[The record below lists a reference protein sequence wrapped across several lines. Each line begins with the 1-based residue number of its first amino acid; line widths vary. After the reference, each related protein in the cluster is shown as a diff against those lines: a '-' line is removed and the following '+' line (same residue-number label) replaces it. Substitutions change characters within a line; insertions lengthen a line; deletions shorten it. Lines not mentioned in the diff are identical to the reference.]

1 MKRVNALAFALLA
14 AAIWQPALSLAD
26 EEGGHQLPRVS
37 NATWKAECG
46 SCHMLYH
53 PGFLPERSWHKMMG
67 GLDKHFGA
75 SANLDS
81 AMQKD
86 ITNFLTKHSADQ
98 GGTKYAKSIPATTTP
113 LRITETAWFKRE
125 HREVRADVWKRV
137 KIGSPSNCMACHKGA
152 EQGDFSE
159 DKVAIPR

>member
-1 MKRVNALAFALLA
+1 MRQVNALTFALLVA
-14 AAIWQPALSLAD
+14 ALWQPALARAD
-26 EEGGHQLPRVS
+26 EKGDRRLPQVS
-37 NATWKAECG
+37 NAAWKAECG

-53 PGFLPERSWHKMMG
+53 PGFLPERSWRKLMD

-75 SANLDS
+75 SAELDS

-86 ITNFLTKHSADQ
+86 ITQFLTKHSTDR
-98 GGTKYAKSIPATTTP
+98 GGTQYAKSIPTTATP

-125 HREVRADVWKRV
+125 HREVRADVWKRA
-137 KIGSPSNCMACHKGA
+137 KIGSPSNCIACHQVA

-159 DKVAIPR
+159 DKVVIPR